1 MTEATCPICGKT
13 CTEVHARVND
23 IEYFTSDATYNMMKC
38 TECDVLFVDP
48 MLKDRLN
55 FIYPENYYSF
65 TGTTKKNWVV
75 AIKEWLDR
83 RGFRALTAS
92 LSGRELSV
100 LDIGGG
106 TGWLVD
112 QLKELDPRFTSSL
125 IVDIDEGAHQ
135 HAVAK
140 GHDFFL
146 GKFEDLP
153 VSERRFD
160 LILMLNIIEHVSD
173 PKLVLEKAAALLAPG
188 GKIWVKTPNFDSL
201 DARLFRHRSW
211 GGYHAPRHFVLFN
224 RSSFDRLAQGAG
236 LTTLEFSYTQ
246 GAPFWAISL
255 LDILRRKGL
264 ATVSAARPS
273 IYHPLTPI
281 LQAAAA
287 AFDFGRAALGGRP
300 SQMVAVLGSE
310 PSAKVQTSQ

>member
-1 MTEATCPICGKT
+1 
-13 CTEVHARVND
+13 
-23 IEYFTSDATYNMMKC
+23 MMKC
-38 TECDVLFVDP
+38 MECDVLFIDP
-48 MLKDRLN
+48 MLKDHLN
-55 FIYPENYYSF
+55 VIYPENYYSF
-65 TGTTKKNWVV
+65 TGATKKNWVV

-83 RGFRALTAS
+83 RSFRALTAG
-92 LSGRELSV
+92 LSGRELTV

-112 QLKELDPRFTSSL
+112 QLKESDPRFTFSL
-125 IVDIDEGAHQ
+125 IVDIDDGAEK
-135 HAVAK
+135 HAIAK

-160 LILMLNIIEHVSD
+160 LILMLNIIEHVPD
-173 PKLVLEKAAALLAPG
+173 PKSVLEKAAALLAPG

-224 RSSFDRLAQGAG
+224 RSSFERLARGAG
-236 LTTLEFSYTQ
+236 LTTLDFSYTQ

-273 IYHPLTPI
+273 ICHPLTPM

-300 SQMVAVLGSE
+300 SQMVAVLVSA
-310 PSAKVQTSQ
+310 PSTRAPQA